1 MKKIKVLRKF
11 IRAIINRLR
20 GDQSLS
26 KLIRRGLKIGKNPT
40 IMQRVIIDPSHC
52 WHIEIGND
60 VVLAPNVHILAH
72 DASVINHLNYTRM
85 ANVKIGDRVFIGAG
99 TIILPGV
106 NIGNDVIIGAG
117 SVVSRNI
124 PSNSMAV
131 GSPAKVICSLENYL
145 KKIRAKMN
153 LDNTFSEAYTL
164 RNPDFNL
171 KQRQEMIEACDKFGQ
186 AFVE

>member
-1 MKKIKVLRKF
+1 MKKLKF
-11 IRAIINRLR
+11 IKTIMNRLR

-26 KLIRRGLKIGKNPT
+26 KLVKKGLIIGENPT

-72 DASVINHLNYTRM
+72 DASTIIHLKYTRI

-106 NIGNDVIIGAG
+106 SIGNDVIIGAG
-117 SVVSRNI
+117 SVVSKNI

-131 GSPAKVICSLENYL
+131 GCPAKVISTLENYIE
-145 KKIRAKMN
+145 KEKVKMN
-153 LDNTFSEAYTL
+153 SYNTFSEAYTL
-164 RNPDFNL
+164 RNSDFNV
-171 KQRQEMIEACDKFGQ
+171 KQRLEMIEACDKFGQ

>member
-1 MKKIKVLRKF
+1 MKKLKF
-11 IRAIINRLR
+11 IKTIMNRLR

-26 KLIRRGLKIGKNPT
+26 KLVKRGLKIGKNLT
-40 IMQRVIIDPSHC
+40 VMQRVIIDPSHC

-72 DASVINHLNYTRM
+72 DASTNINLKYTRI
-85 ANVKIGDRVFIGAG
+85 ANVKIGDRVFKGAG
-99 TIILPGV
+99 SIILPGV
-106 NIGNDVIIGAG
+106 KIGNDVVIGAR

-124 PSNSMAV
+124 PSNSMAL

-145 KKIRAKMN
+145 ENEKVKMN
-153 LDNTFSEAYTL
+153 SDNTFSEAYTL
-164 RNPDFNL
+164 RNPDFNVKL
-171 KQRQEMIEACDKFGQ
+171 RQEMIDACDKFGQ